1 MNVKLLLYVITVPLS
16 IYALD
21 SININNLFKKNRIYQ
36 ARFLYLLVSFSL
48 AYLFTNFLY
57 DFFLNCQIIK

>member
-1 MNVKLLLYVITVPLS
+1 MSIKILLYVIMVPLC

-36 ARFLYLLVSFSL
+36 ARFLYLIVSFSL

-57 DFFLNCQIIK
+57 DFFLNFQIIK

>member
-1 MNVKLLLYVITVPLS
+1 MSVKLILYVITVPLA
-16 IYALD
+16 IWALD
-21 SININNLFKKNRIYQ
+21 SVRINNIFKVNHVYQ
-36 ARFLYLLVSFSL
+36 ARLLYLMVSFSL

>member
-1 MNVKLLLYVITVPLS
+1 MSVKLILYVITVPLA
-16 IYALD
+16 IWALD
-21 SININNLFKKNRIYQ
+21 SVRINNNFKFNHVYQ
-36 ARFLYLLVSFSL
+36 ARLLYLMVSFSL

>member
-1 MNVKLLLYVITVPLS
+1 MSVKLILYVITVPLA
-16 IYALD
+16 IWALD
-21 SININNLFKKNRIYQ
+21 SVRINNIFKVNHVYQ
-36 ARFLYLLVSFSL
+36 ARLLYLMVRFSL

>member
-1 MNVKLLLYVITVPLS
+1 MSIKLILYVITVPLS
-16 IYALD
+16 IWALD
-21 SININNLFKKNRIYQ
+21 SVRINNVFKVNRVYQ
-36 ARFLYLLVSFSL
+36 ARLLYLMISFSL